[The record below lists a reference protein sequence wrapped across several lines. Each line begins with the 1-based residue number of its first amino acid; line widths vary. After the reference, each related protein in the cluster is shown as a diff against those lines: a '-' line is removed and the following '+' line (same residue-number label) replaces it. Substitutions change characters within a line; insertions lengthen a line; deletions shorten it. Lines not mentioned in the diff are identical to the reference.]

1 MKNRTQLLSVENLL
15 FQNATISAAPLSI
28 NSERDAVIDFSF
40 PYMTRHV
47 SVVMRKP
54 QARTSFFEF
63 FKPLHPIIWLC
74 TSGAVVFVSLVLYF
88 IERAA
93 STKQSSISVSQS
105 FWLLIGLLLKGN
117 TNVFPSTVS
126 GKILVSSWWIFVLLL
141 ITSYT
146 ANLTAFLTVEKTETP
161 IKSITDLVT
170 QSKVK
175 FGTVRGSGIMS
186 YLKTNKVELFTK
198 LWQQMSGDEFTL
210 VNSTEEGLRKVN
222 EESYAFFWDSTVI
235 RHMTSQ
241 NCDLM
246 EIGPPFGPKGLGIG
260 MPSDAKFKDEIS
272 LAILKLNDNG
282 QLQKLENRQVTFR
295 CDNNI
300 NNVRTFLSFHSNL
313 FIQFFTLN

>member
-1 MKNRTQLLSVENLL
+1 M
-15 FQNATISAAPLSI
+15 APLSI

-47 SVVMRKP
+47 SVIMKKP
-54 QARTSFFEF
+54 QASSSFFEF
-63 FKPLHPIIWLC
+63 LKPLHPIIWLC
-74 TSGAVVFVSLVLYF
+74 TSGAVVFVSLVLYL
-88 IERAA
+88 IERVA
-93 STKQSSISVSQS
+93 STKQHSISVLQS
-105 FWLLIGLLLKGN
+105 FWLLVGLLLKGN

-126 GKILVSSWWIFVLLL
+126 GKILVSFWWIFVLLL

-175 FGTVRGSGIMS
+175 FGTVRGSGVMS

-198 LWQQMSGDEFTL
+198 LWQQMSADKFSL

-235 RHMTSQ
+235 KHMTSQ

-246 EIGPPFGPKGLGIG
+246 EIGPPFGPKGFGIG

-282 QLQKLENRQVTFR
+282 QLQKLENRQVTFC
-295 CDNNI
+295 CDSNI
-300 NNVRTFLSFHSNL
+300 ENVGA
-313 FIQFFTLN
+313 FIIIYTLNYFF